1 MVDLAVEEVKKLP
14 SEEEGLSSEETT
26 LLARIPLLTGSSK
39 KMAYLAYRS
48 CGFTINQSC
57 DLVKIKRHIVTHWRK
72 VDPTFRKFETT
83 QLKYLQDTIGNDVIK
98 FEFLRNMRLLLNFD
112 MQLISKAMVNVNIG
126 NGTSEGLSPREYEL
140 FKNLRRFYTPS
151 DMLALEKILNP
162 EKHRDNGPIVIQLT
176 WGSRVG
182 LENNLP
188 QLTSNVLEGDSIDL
202 STEDEEDL

>member
-1 MVDLAVEEVKKLP
+1 MVDLAVGEVATLP
-14 SEEEGLSSEETT
+14 SAEEGLTSEETT

-48 CGFTINQSC
+48 CGFTITQSC
-57 DLVKIKRHIVTHWRK
+57 DLAKIKRTIIHHWRK

-83 QLKYLQDTIGNDVIK
+83 QLGYLQATIGNDVIK

-112 MQLISKAMVNVNIG
+112 MQLISKAMINVNIG

-140 FKNLRRFYTPS
+140 FKNLRRFYTPA

-162 EKHRDNGPIVIQLT
+162 EKHRDNGPVIIQLT

-188 QLTSNVLEGDSIDL
+188 QLTSNILEGDSIDL
-202 STEDEEDL
+202 STNENEDI